1 MAAAEAGL
9 DPIASTIKENT
20 VGKRGRHP
28 EDLSGQDI
36 GKLHVER
43 MEETPKGP
51 MFICTCQCGG
61 TTRVS
66 GSALR
71 RAKEPTRSCGCLRRS
86 GGPGR
91 EKDMDVRRWVV
102 QLRRQGLSFA
112 GIGKEIGLTR
122 QRAQQLYATAE
133 VEG

>member
-1 MAAAEAGL
+1 M
-9 DPIASTIKENT
+9 
-20 VGKRGRHP
+20 GKRGRHP

-36 GKLHVER
+36 GLLHVVS
-43 MEETPKGP
+43 MEETSSGP
-51 MFICTCQCGG
+51 MFLCTCQCGG

-66 GSALR
+66 SSALR

-86 GGPGR
+86 GGPGK

-102 QLRRQGLSFA
+102 QLRQRGLSFA

-122 QRAQQLYATAE
+122 QRAQQLFATAGE
-133 VEG
+133 AG